1 MEVAQLKSLAGM
13 LLVGVGAAV
22 LVSGCETM
30 TTSFGKKI
38 DYKSAS
44 TAPALELPPDLSAP
58 QYDERYN
65 VATASAAAAARDA
78 SRPKAS
84 EMIAPSSTPDARI
97 ARLGTDRWLIVKG
110 SPEQAWNTVRQ
121 FWIDTGFVLAVEQP
135 VIGVMETDW
144 VENRADLPNDFIRST
159 VGKYVDFFF
168 TTYKRD
174 KFRTR
179 IERGADQGTVDIY
192 VAHRGAEQLPTAVDG
207 GGPTGFTWAVLP
219 PNRGLENEM
228 LTRLLVRFG
237 MNEAVARGEVEKTT
251 VTTAS
256 KTAVGGAPVVAV
268 VSSDRARLAKAADGS
283 TVLTVDDTFDRAWRR
298 VGLALDRIGFTVVDR
313 DRSKGVYFV
322 RYADPDTAKADKGW
336 LDKLAFWKDTT
347 EKPQQYRV
355 VVVGGDPSSS
365 VVVQDADGAPD
376 KSPNGEK
383 ILSLVRD
390 QLK

>member
-1 MEVAQLKSLAGM
+1 MEVAQLRSLAGT
-13 LLVGVGAAV
+13 LLVGVGAAM

-30 TTSFGKKI
+30 TTSLGKKI

-97 ARLGTDRWLIVKG
+97 ARLGTDRWLIVKS

-144 VENRADLPNDFIRST
+144 AENRADLPNDFIRST
-159 VGKYVDFFF
+159 IGKYADFFF

-179 IERGADQGTVDIY
+179 IERGAEPGTVDIY

-207 GGPTGFTWAVLP
+207 GGPTGFVWAVLP
-219 PNRGLENEM
+219 PNPGLENEM

-237 MNEAVARGEVEKTT
+237 MNETVARSEVEKTT

-256 KTAVGGAPVVAV
+256 TKAIGGAPVVAV
-268 VSSDRARLAKAADGS
+268 RSSDRARLAKAPDGS

-322 RYADPDTAKADKGW
+322 RYADPDTAKTDKGW

-365 VVVQDADGAPD
+365 VVVQDAEGAPD
-376 KSPNGEK
+376 KSANGEK
-383 ILSLVRD
+383 ILSLIRD

>member
-1 MEVAQLKSLAGM
+1 MEVAQLKTLAGT

-30 TTSFGKKI
+30 TTSLGKKI

-78 SRPKAS
+78 NRPRAA
-84 EMIAPSSTPDARI
+84 EMIAPASTPDARI

-144 VENRADLPNDFIRST
+144 AENRADLPNDFIRST
-159 VGKYVDFFF
+159 IGKYADFFF

-179 IERGADQGTVDIY
+179 IERGAEPGTVDIY
-192 VAHRGAEQLPTAVDG
+192 VAHRGAEQLPTQVDG
-207 GGPTGFTWAVLP
+207 GGPTGFAWAVLP

-237 MNEAVARGEVEKTT
+237 MNEASARSEVEKTT

-256 KTAVGGAPVVAV
+256 ATAIGGAPVVAV
-268 VSSDRARLAKAADGS
+268 RGGDRARLAKASDGS
-283 TVLTVDDTFDRAWRR
+283 SVLTVDDTFDRAWRR

-313 DRSKGVYFV
+313 DRSKGTYFV

-336 LDKLAFWKDTT
+336 LEKLAFWKDNT